1 MNNGEDNGHEAVEL
15 YRCHPERGGG
25 IIWAISFLFLF
36 GVPIYAAI
44 SGKNLWPLLIFLPF
58 GWYMLLSLEQVLWQF
73 FGEEIG
79 TIDDEYFYIYRK
91 NRIFNRNWRIHL
103 HKINE
108 MDYYTESTFHKLFI
122 RRGFVKNT
130 LYIAYSPSDNHYNF
144 APGLPSDEQDEV
156 LDRLEEAVAA
166 AKEREGIK
174 AEEEYWDAVEA
185 FSGDDEEISNA

>member
-1 MNNGEDNGHEAVEL
+1 MNNGDDYVKEAVEL

-25 IIWAISFLFLF
+25 IGWAIIFLIFF
-36 GVPIYAAI
+36 GVPIYGVI
-44 SGKNLWPLLIFLPF
+44 LEKNLWPLLIFWLPF
-58 GWYMLLSLEQVLWQF
+58 GWYMLLCLEQTLWQL

-79 TIDDEYFYIYRK
+79 TMDDEYFYIHRK
-91 NRIFNRNWRIHL
+91 NRMFNRNWRIHL
-103 HKINE
+103 HKING

-122 RRGFVKNT
+122 RRGLVKNT

-156 LDRLEEAVAA
+156 LDRLEEAVTA

-174 AEEEYWDAVEA
+174 AEEEYWEAVEE
-185 FSGDDEEISNA
+185 FSCDDEGL

>member
-1 MNNGEDNGHEAVEL
+1 M
-15 YRCHPERGGG
+15 
-25 IIWAISFLFLF
+25 WAISFLIIF
-36 GVPIYAAI
+36 GVPIYGSI
-44 SGKNLWPLLIFLPF
+44 MEKNLWPLFYFWLPF
-58 GWYMLLSLEQVLWQF
+58 GWFVLLSLEQMLWQI

-79 TIDDEYFYIYRK
+79 TIDDEYFYIHRK
-91 NRIFNRNWRIHL
+91 NRMFNRNWRIHL

-144 APGLPSDEQDEV
+144 APGLSSEKQDEV
-156 LDRLEEAVAA
+156 LDRLEKAVGA

-174 AEEEYWDAVEA
+174 AEEEYWETVEE
-185 FSGDDEEISNA
+185 FSRDDEGICTDNRQ